1 MELPLYLGV
10 GASIDDVFAEK
21 EEGWYIDL
29 GPFKY
34 HVINI
39 FTLLDPSKPTESKS
53 KFWFFV
59 IT

>member
-53 KFWFFV
+53 KF
-59 IT
+59 